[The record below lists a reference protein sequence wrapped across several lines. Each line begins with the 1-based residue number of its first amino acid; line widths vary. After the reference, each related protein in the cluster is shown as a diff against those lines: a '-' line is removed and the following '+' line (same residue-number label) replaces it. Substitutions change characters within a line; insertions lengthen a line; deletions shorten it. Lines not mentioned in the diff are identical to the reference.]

1 MLIIF
6 DLDDTL
12 LDTSLV
18 TTKTL
23 LIEIWRD
30 LCLGGWLAGKE
41 EELLL
46 LLDMDAKALKGAQ
59 ALKAFCDHF
68 QLPQECLV
76 ASLNKL
82 YAPLMAHIPVQPVPF
97 AIEALQQLHVE
108 HVLAIVS
115 VGEREQ
121 QLAKMK
127 KAGMDSLFFYK
138 ILCVSEG
145 EKKCA
150 YEELLQE
157 QQGIRT
163 LVCGDRVITDLVPAK
178 ELGCMTV
185 HMRRGRGLCEQGD
198 LASVD
203 RSVTHMQELVSI
215 VSNM

>member
-127 KAGMDSLFFYK
+127 KAGMDSLFFIK
-138 ILCVSEG
+138 SFACLK
-145 EKKCA
+145 EKKNVLMKSC
-150 YEELLQE
+150 YKNSK
-157 QQGIRT
+157 G
-163 LVCGDRVITDLVPAK
+163 
-178 ELGCMTV
+178 
-185 HMRRGRGLCEQGD
+185 
-198 LASVD
+198 
-203 RSVTHMQELVSI
+203 
-215 VSNM
+215 